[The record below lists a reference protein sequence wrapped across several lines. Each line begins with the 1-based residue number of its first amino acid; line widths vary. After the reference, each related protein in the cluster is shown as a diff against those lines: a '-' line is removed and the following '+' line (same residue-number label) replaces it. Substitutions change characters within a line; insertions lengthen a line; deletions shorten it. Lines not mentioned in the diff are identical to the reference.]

1 MSDENGAKP
10 QKKRGG
16 DRLMKSEKL
25 EKRPKVQRTGRELI
39 LHRVYVALTAV
50 SAVIVALFVLY
61 NILVVKPTVGGR
73 TEKDPA
79 APGATEDVTQAPNH
93 VKGDDGDR
101 KEDFFTF
108 LVVGRDTGGGGNTDT
123 IMLVSYDVPN
133 QKLSVMSI
141 PRDTMVNIPYDIKRI
156 NAVYN
161 YYGGGEDGIDA
172 LYKEVSQLV
181 GFRPDFEVVIEWA
194 GVGELVDAIG
204 GVDFEVPMRMRYYDP
219 TQNLNI
225 DLQKGYQHLDGDKA
239 MQLIRFRHNNDLS
252 VGYADG
258 DIGRIATQQ
267 AFLKTVIQKCLS
279 SITDIGTITR
289 LVGVFLDNVQTDLTV
304 NNLLYFGEK
313 AILGGLSMDK
323 VTFVTMP
330 GDYNGYAWSRTYQ
343 NNQSYVLPYAD
354 EVIGVVNEYFNPFL
368 EELTT
373 EHLDI
378 MSVNSNGSLSST
390 TGVVEDAKA
399 ARAPVKPSKP
409 SKPASSPAVE
419 PVESV
424 EPQETG
430 TVEPSPVPSES
441 AAPSQSPSGGPG
453 GPGST
458 VSPGVSPSQP
468 PAESASPEPSPTP
481 SERPGVLPPVPT
493 PVETG
498 SAGSGGGQP
507 PEGIP
512 IY

>member
-1 MSDENGAKP
+1 MNPEN
-10 QKKRGG
+10 KKTSRGG
-16 DRLMKSEKL
+16 TRAGKPRAPLTPRQKALRIACLVLAILAAVLVTVFAAYRL
-25 EKRPKVQRTGRELI
+25 
-39 LHRVYVALTAV
+39 
-50 SAVIVALFVLY
+50 
-61 NILVVKPTVGGR
+61 LVVKPSLP
-73 TEKDPA
+73 E
-79 APGATEDVTQAPNH
+79 PGAERPDEDQNYEFGEGPRLS
-93 VKGDDGDR
+93 GDR
-101 KEDFFTF
+101 KEEFYTF
-108 LVVGRDTGGGGNTDT
+108 LLVGRDTGGGGNTDT
-123 IMLVSYDVPN
+123 LMVMAYDIPN
-133 QKLSVMSI
+133 QTLNVMSI

-313 AILGGLSMDK
+313 AILGGLSMDN

-399 ARAPVKPSKP
+399 ARAPVKTSKP

-453 GPGST
+453 GT
-458 VSPGVSPSQP
+458 VLPSVSPSQP

-498 SAGSGGGQP
+498 SAGSGGEQP

>member
-1 MSDENGAKP
+1 MPFNEAWGQFKT
-10 QKKRGG
+10 
-16 DRLMKSEKL
+16 E
-25 EKRPKVQRTGRELI
+25 E
-39 LHRVYVALTAV
+39 
-50 SAVIVALFVLY
+50 IVRW
-61 NILVVKPTVGGR
+61 T
-73 TEKDPA
+73 KD
-79 APGATEDVTQAPNH
+79 
-93 VKGDDGDR
+93 
-101 KEDFFTF
+101 
-108 LVVGRDTGGGGNTDT
+108 
-123 IMLVSYDVPN
+123 
-133 QKLSVMSI
+133 
-141 PRDTMVNIPYDIKRI
+141 
-156 NAVYN
+156 
-161 YYGGGEDGIDA
+161 
-172 LYKEVSQLV
+172 
-181 GFRPDFEVVIEWA
+181 
-194 GVGELVDAIG
+194 
-204 GVDFEVPMRMRYYDP
+204 YDP
-219 TQNLNI
+219 GRLVNPASATQNLNI

-313 AILGGLSMDK
+313 AILGGLSMDN

-399 ARAPVKPSKP
+399 ARAPVKTSKP

-453 GPGST
+453 GT
-458 VSPGVSPSQP
+458 VLPSVSPSQP

-498 SAGSGGGQP
+498 SAGSGGEQP